1 MLVANYRPEKPRDPF
16 IWIVISILLASV
28 LTVYP
33 LAYDLSAWRPFIM
46 LLVMLF
52 WVLCQPTWCGV
63 WFAFGLGIFTDLLL
77 DAPLGQSALI
87 YVVITFVA
95 RYFIRER
102 RVLTFLNLWIIAI
115 MAIVAYL
122 VFIWATQVML
132 EINYPVMRRWPP
144 LISSVLSWPVLYY
157 FLRKWRI

>member
-63 WFAFGLGIFTDLLL
+63 WFAFGLGIFTALSGI
-77 DAPLGQSALI
+77 DAGIRNSI
-87 YVVITFVA
+87 WCSHVA
-95 RYFIRER
+95 
-102 RVLTFLNLWIIAI
+102 
-115 MAIVAYL
+115 
-122 VFIWATQVML
+122 
-132 EINYPVMRRWPP
+132 
-144 LISSVLSWPVLYY
+144 
-157 FLRKWRI
+157 